1 MNFSRMIQS
10 FKDAMRGVSF
20 VFRNEQNFRLQ
31 ILVGLLVV
39 LSGWYF
45 GLTKTE
51 WIVIIFLIISVITL
65 EFLNS
70 AVEKFADI
78 LKPRLDLHVQVVKD
92 IRAGVVFL
100 ASCGAVINGVLIFY
114 PYIIDLVFSWL

>member
-92 IRAGVVFL
+92 IMAGVVFL
-100 ASCGAVINGVLIFY
+100 ASCGAVIIGVLIFY
-114 PYIIDLVFSWL
+114 PYIIDLVFSW